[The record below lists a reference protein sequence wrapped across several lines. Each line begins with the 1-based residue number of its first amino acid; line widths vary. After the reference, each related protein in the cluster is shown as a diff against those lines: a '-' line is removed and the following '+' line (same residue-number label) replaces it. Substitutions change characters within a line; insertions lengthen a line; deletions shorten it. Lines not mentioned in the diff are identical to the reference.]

1 MPGAPT
7 TPSFRNTDLQ
17 TIHTYAQMETA
28 RRAQPVTSEMAHAKN
43 SAERDE
49 IGACAQ
55 QRRAY
60 ERARRNQHPP
70 KVRRSQPAS
79 QPASKQKSQKASQ
92 REEKPNSTPPFHS
105 TRQTNAFRELSC
117 PVLYSTEKKESQGRV
132 YPEPPF
138 RVRRTLMKVISVF
151 RRPGRGRVGGEGGE
165 RDEAFFVLFLDAMD
179 AIDKL
184 DTPIFILYSLF
195 FFIFYF
201 LFFPSF
207 FLSLSFPFFSRGEG
221 GGFIHT
227 FPLNRIIF
235 LFSIF

>member
-1 MPGAPT
+1 MCAAEESLRKSTSKPAP
-7 TPSFRNTDLQ
+7 SQ
-17 TIHTYAQMETA
+17 
-28 RRAQPVTSEMAHAKN
+28 S
-43 SAERDE
+43 
-49 IGACAQ
+49 
-55 QRRAY
+55 
-60 ERARRNQHPP
+60 P
-70 KVRRSQPAS
+70 KKPAS